1 MAQKRKIV
9 LDCDPGVDDAFA
21 IQFLLNSSSHIDLV
35 AILTSTGNCKAEQ
48 GARNACRLL
57 HVNKRRD
64 VPVFIGQPGPIM
76 KPLTET
82 RKEYFHLM
90 KRRLSSFAFHGRD
103 GFGDRPDMSPT
114 LDETDFAPL
123 QSDITAALKLVQLA
137 NEHRNELDVIAI
149 GPLTNLAA
157 AVKLDP
163 GLPGKL
169 RSLVIMGGNMNGIGN
184 MHVVGEFNFYADP
197 EGAKIV
203 LDEYTPLVSFV
214 SICAIKK
221 RFS

>member
-1 MAQKRKIV
+1 MVKRKIV

-21 IQFLLNSSSHIDLV
+21 IQFLLNSSPHIELV
-35 AILTSTGNCKAEQ
+35 AILTGTGNCKAEQ

-64 VPVFIGQPGPIM
+64 VPVYIGQPGPLM

-82 RKEYFHLM
+82 NKEYFHLM

-103 GFGDRPDMSPT
+103 GFGDKPDMSPT
-114 LDETDFAPL
+114 LEETDFTPLKTDIPAPL
-123 QSDITAALKLVQLA
+123 KLIQLA
-137 NEHRNELDVIAI
+137 NEYRDQLDVIAI

-157 AVKLDP
+157 AVKLDHA
-163 GLPGKL
+163 LPGKL
-169 RSLVIMGGNMNGIGN
+169 RSLTIMGGNMNGIGN

-203 LDEYTPLVSFV
+203 LDEYTQLVSSTLV
-214 SICAIKK
+214 THSYHEQLH
-221 RFS
+221 